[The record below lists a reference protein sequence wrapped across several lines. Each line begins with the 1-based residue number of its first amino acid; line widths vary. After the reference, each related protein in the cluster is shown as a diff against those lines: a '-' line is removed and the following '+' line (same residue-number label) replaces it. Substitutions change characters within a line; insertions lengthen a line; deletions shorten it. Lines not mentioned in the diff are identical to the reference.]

1 MTTSACRAAASYQ
14 EPAAAVRGDLIMPG
28 DPGHDDAPQAEQ
40 PETGRRRWAVLAVVS
55 AAQFLTILD
64 LWVVNIAL
72 PALQHDFAP
81 ATLSD
86 VSWILDVYAIVLAAL
101 LLPAGRAA
109 DSIGRRE
116 CFLAGLVVFGIASLG
131 CAVAP
136 DLPALIA
143 GRALQAA
150 GAAVLMPASLG
161 LALSVF
167 PSHQRGTAV
176 GVWAGVGAVAAG
188 SGPVLGGL
196 LVESSWRWIFLINL
210 PVIAATLAAGV
221 AILPRRS
228 GERGGQR
235 PGRRIDGA
243 GTVLVLGAVGLV
255 CTALTEA
262 PGWPPSRTWPVLA
275 AGLVLAAAFVA
286 HIRRHPHP
294 LVTPRI
300 FSVHRFSAGAAGLV
314 AYYTGFAAMLLGTT
328 LLLTVQWHFSVLQAA
343 VGIAPGPITA
353 GIVSPFSGRLSA
365 RFGIRATV
373 VAGAVFFAA
382 AGAWPLASAGDGPA
396 YAAVVLPSMLL
407 WGVAN
412 ALIQPSLFAS
422 ADAVPRGELASGSA
436 VLATARQL
444 GSALGV
450 AIFVAVLGAH
460 PANSLA
466 GFDRAWIVVLITAAM
481 TACAGLATG
490 RRLIGVPEVAAR
502 ARTAGDA
509 LQARLPRQ
517 RTAAARRSPLHG
529 IPAWLRPDRLPGY
542 RPPPAARGKTV
553 LLRDGSAV
561 VIRQIR
567 SADAALL
574 ADGFARLSDASR
586 QMRFLTK
593 KKGLSPAELRYFT
606 DVDHHDH
613 EALGALDHA
622 DGRGVGVA
630 RYVRDTEDPQAAEIA
645 VTIVDDWQGRGL
657 GTELL
662 AQLSDRARQEG
673 IRRFTALVA
682 ADNAVVAGLL
692 HSMSAELVSYG
703 PGTVEY
709 EIALAPQEQDSPAG
723 VLRCH
728 QPAHEPAE
736 VHPGGRLCHH
746 RGRARRV
753 QQVTGTGTG
762 TGIPADELAPASSTG
777 SGAAARHRRPPAAA
791 SASPSQPRSPART
804 AAS

>member
-1 MTTSACRAAASYQ
+1 MIPYHIHADLASERRNTLLAEAEAFRLAKQARSHRQRAGTSAGRRGRAESRGRAAQNLAAEQARDLRKY
-14 EPAAAVRGDLIMPG
+14 PAAMRRSGMARRSQAGTRAGAALLRVISRPVRGKAG
-28 DPGHDDAPQAEQ
+28 RTAGGQAGQ
-40 PETGRRRWAVLAVVS
+40 AETGRRRWAVLAVVS

-116 CFLAGLVVFGIASLG
+116 CFLAGLVVFGVASLG

-143 GRALQAA
+143 CRALQAA
-150 GAAVLMPASLG
+150 GAAVLMPTSLG

-196 LVESSWRWIFLINL
+196 LVESSWRWIFLINVPIIL
-210 PVIAATLAAGV
+210 ATLAAGV
-221 AILPRRS
+221 AILPRR
-228 GERGGQR
+228 GGNVRGGQR
-235 PGRRIDGA
+235 PGWRIDGV
-243 GTVLVLGAVGLV
+243 GTFLVLGAVGLV

-275 AGLVLAAAFVA
+275 AGLVLAAVFVA
-286 HIRRHPHP
+286 HIRRHPDP
-294 LVTPRI
+294 LVAPRL
-300 FSVHRFSAGAAGLV
+300 FSARPFSAGAAGLV

-343 VGIAPGPITA
+343 VSIAPGPITA

-365 RFGIRATV
+365 RFGIRSTV
-373 VAGAVFFAA
+373 VAGAVLFAA

-422 ADAVPRGELASGSA
+422 ADAAPRAELASGSA

-460 PANSLA
+460 PASGLA

-481 TACAGLATG
+481 TAFAGLATG
-490 RRLIGVPEVAAR
+490 RQLSHVPAA
-502 ARTAGDA
+502 AKADTAADA
-509 LQARLPRQ
+509 L
-517 RTAAARRSPLHG
+517 
-529 IPAWLRPDRLPGY
+529 
-542 RPPPAARGKTV
+542 
-553 LLRDGSAV
+553 
-561 VIRQIR
+561 
-567 SADAALL
+567 
-574 ADGFARLSDASR
+574 
-586 QMRFLTK
+586 
-593 KKGLSPAELRYFT
+593 
-606 DVDHHDH
+606 
-613 EALGALDHA
+613 
-622 DGRGVGVA
+622 
-630 RYVRDTEDPQAAEIA
+630 
-645 VTIVDDWQGRGL
+645 VT
-657 GTELL
+657 
-662 AQLSDRARQEG
+662 
-673 IRRFTALVA
+673 
-682 ADNAVVAGLL
+682 
-692 HSMSAELVSYG
+692 
-703 PGTVEY
+703 
-709 EIALAPQEQDSPAG
+709 SPAG
-723 VLRCH
+723 
-728 QPAHEPAE
+728 
-736 VHPGGRLCHH
+736 PG
-746 RGRARRV
+746 
-753 QQVTGTGTG
+753 
-762 TGIPADELAPASSTG
+762 PSG
-777 SGAAARHRRPPAAA
+777 SAARIRERECQ
-791 SASPSQPRSPART
+791 PSGQ
-804 AAS
+804 

>member
-1 MTTSACRAAASYQ
+1 MTTSADGATAAHQ
-14 EPAAAVRGDLIMPG
+14 EPNAVRGDLIMPG
-28 DPGHDDAPQAEQ
+28 DPRYDDAPLAEQ
-40 PETGRRRWAVLAVVS
+40 PDTGRRRWAVLTVVS
-55 AAQFLTILD
+55 AAQFLIILD

-72 PALQHDFAP
+72 SALRHDFAP

-109 DSIGRRE
+109 DSIGRRA
-116 CFLAGLVVFGIASLG
+116 CFLAGLVVFGVASLG

-143 GRALQAA
+143 ARALQAG

-167 PSHQRGTAV
+167 PSHQRDTAV

-196 LVESSWRWIFLINL
+196 LVESSWRWIFLINV
-210 PVIAATLAAGV
+210 PIIVAAFAAGV
-221 AILPRRS
+221 AILPRR
-228 GERGGQR
+228 GGQQ
-235 PGRRIDGA
+235 PGWRIDGV
-243 GTVLVLGAVGLV
+243 GTVLTLGAVGLV

-262 PGWPPSRTWPVLA
+262 PASPPARTWPVLA
-275 AGLVLAAAFVA
+275 AGLILAAAFVA
-286 HIRRHPHP
+286 HIRRHPDP
-294 LVTPRI
+294 LVAPRL
-300 FSVHRFSAGAAGLV
+300 FSVRPFSAGAAGLV
-314 AYYTGFAAMLLGTT
+314 TYYTGFAAMLLSTT
-328 LLLTVQWHFSVLQAA
+328 LLLTVQWHFPVLQAA
-343 VGIAPGPITA
+343 AAIAPGPITA

-365 RFGIRATV
+365 RFGIRSTV
-373 VAGAVFFAA
+373 VAGAVLFAA
-382 AGAWPLASAGDGPA
+382 AGAWPLASAGDSPA

-412 ALIQPSLFAS
+412 ALIQPSLFAC
-422 ADAVPRGELASGSA
+422 AGAAPRAELASGSA

-450 AIFVAVLGAH
+450 AIFVAMLGAH
-460 PANSLA
+460 PGLA

-481 TACAGLATG
+481 TALAGLATG
-490 RRLIGVPEVAAR
+490 RRLIRVPDMAAK
-502 ARTAGDA
+502 AQTAGSA
-509 LQARLPRQ
+509 SQARSHRQ
-517 RTAAARRSPLHG
+517 P
-529 IPAWLRPDRLPGY
+529 
-542 RPPPAARGKTV
+542 V
-553 LLRDGSAV
+553 VLRDGSAV
-561 VIRQIR
+561 LIQPVQ
-567 SADAALL
+567 SADAPLL

-593 KKGLSPAELRYFT
+593 KKELSPAELRYFT

-613 EALGALDHA
+613 EALGALDDA
-622 DGRGVGVA
+622 GGRGVGIA
-630 RYVRDTEDPQAAEIA
+630 RYVRDTEDPQAAEVA

-682 ADNAVVAGLL
+682 ADNAAVAALL
-692 HSMSAELVSYG
+692 QNMSAEFVRYG

-709 EIALAPQEQDSPAG
+709 EIALAP
-723 VLRCH
+723 
-728 QPAHEPAE
+728 
-736 VHPGGRLCHH
+736 
-746 RGRARRV
+746 
-753 QQVTGTGTG
+753 
-762 TGIPADELAPASSTG
+762 
-777 SGAAARHRRPPAAA
+777 RRP
-791 SASPSQPRSPART
+791 
-804 AAS
+804 

>member
-1 MTTSACRAAASYQ
+1 MTTAAGIAAAPYQ
-14 EPAAAVRGDLIMPG
+14 EPTAAVRGDPIRPG

-55 AAQFLTILD
+55 AAQFLIILD

-109 DSIGRRE
+109 DSIGRRA

-136 DLPALIA
+136 GLSALIA
-143 GRALQAA
+143 ARALQAG
-150 GAAVLMPASLG
+150 GAAVLLPASLG

-167 PSHQRGTAV
+167 PSRQRGTAV

-196 LVESSWRWIFLINL
+196 LVESSWRWIFLINVPIIL
-210 PVIAATLAAGV
+210 ATLAAGV

-228 GERGGQR
+228 RERDSERGGRR
-235 PGRRIDGA
+235 PGWRIDGV

-262 PGWPPSRTWPVLA
+262 PAWPPARTWPVLA

-286 HIRRHPHP
+286 HIRRHPDP
-294 LVTPRI
+294 LVAPRL
-300 FSVHRFSAGAAGLV
+300 FSARRFSAGAAGLV
-314 AYYTGFAAMLLGTT
+314 AYYMGFAAMLLGTT
-328 LLLTVQWHFSVLQAA
+328 LLLTVQWHFPVLQAA
-343 VGIAPGPITA
+343 VSIAPGPITA

-365 RFGIRATV
+365 RFGIRTMV
-373 VAGAVFFAA
+373 VAGAVIFAA
-382 AGAWPLASAGDGPA
+382 AGAWPLASAGARPA

-412 ALIQPSLFAS
+412 ALIQPSLFAC
-422 ADAVPRGELASGSA
+422 ADAAPRAELASGSA

-460 PANSLA
+460 PASSLA
-466 GFDRAWIVVLITAAM
+466 GFDRAWTVVLITAAM
-481 TACAGLATG
+481 TAFAGLATG
-490 RRLIGVPEVAAR
+490 PRLIRVPVVAAK
-502 ARTAGDA
+502 AQTAGDA
-509 LQARLPRQ
+509 LQARSHRQ
-517 RTAAARRSPLHG
+517 PTAAFAARRSPLHR
-529 IPAWLRPDRLPGY
+529 IPAWLRSDRLPGH
-542 RPPPAARGKTV
+542 RPPPAASGKTV
-553 LLRDGSAV
+553 VLRDGSAV
-561 VIRQIR
+561 LIRPVQ
-567 SADAALL
+567 SADAPLL

-593 KKGLSPAELRYFT
+593 KKELSPAELRYFT

-613 EALGALDHA
+613 EALGALDRA
-622 DGRGVGVA
+622 GGRGVGVA

-645 VTIVDDWQGRGL
+645 VTIIDDWQGRGL

-682 ADNAVVAGLL
+682 ADNATVAALL
-692 HSMSAELVSYG
+692 QNMSAELVRYG

-709 EIALAPQEQDSPAG
+709 EITLAPQEEYSPG
-723 VLRCH
+723 W
-728 QPAHEPAE
+728 
-736 VHPGGRLCHH
+736 
-746 RGRARRV
+746 RAPLSR
-753 QQVTGTGTG
+753 
-762 TGIPADELAPASSTG
+762 
-777 SGAAARHRRPPAAA
+777 
-791 SASPSQPRSPART
+791 
-804 AAS
+804 

>member
-1 MTTSACRAAASYQ
+1 M
-14 EPAAAVRGDLIMPG
+14 RGDLIMPG
-28 DPGHDDAPQAEQ
+28 DRGYDDAPPQAEQ

-55 AAQFLTILD
+55 AAQFLIILD

-143 GRALQAA
+143 SRALQAA
-150 GAAVLMPASLG
+150 GAAVLMPTSLG

-167 PSHQRGTAV
+167 PSRQRGTAV

-196 LVESSWRWIFLINL
+196 LVESSWRWIFLINVPIIL
-210 PVIAATLAAGV
+210 ATLAAGV
-221 AILPRRS
+221 AILPRRA
-228 GERGGQR
+228 RGGQR
-235 PGRRIDGA
+235 PGWRIDGV

-262 PGWPPSRTWPVLA
+262 PGWPPARTWPVLA

-286 HIRRHPHP
+286 HIRRHPDP
-294 LVTPRI
+294 LVAPRL
-300 FSVHRFSAGAAGLV
+300 FSVRAFQCRCCRAGHLLHGLCGHAPGHDAAADRAVAFLGPAGRRQHRARPHHGRDRFALLGPAVGPLRDTRHARGGRGAVRGGRGLAAGQRRRQPRLR
-314 AYYTGFAAMLLGTT
+314 GGRAAE
-328 LLLTVQWHFSVLQAA
+328 HAA
-343 VGIAPGPITA
+343 VG
-353 GIVSPFSGRLSA
+353 
-365 RFGIRATV
+365 
-373 VAGAVFFAA
+373 
-382 AGAWPLASAGDGPA
+382 
-396 YAAVVLPSMLL
+396 
-407 WGVAN
+407 
-412 ALIQPSLFAS
+412 
-422 ADAVPRGELASGSA
+422 RGQ
-436 VLATARQL
+436 R
-444 GSALGV
+444 
-450 AIFVAVLGAH
+450 AH
-460 PANSLA
+460 PALAVRLRRRRAARGAGVGVSSAGHGTPARLGPGGGDLRGRARRPPGSLA

-481 TACAGLATG
+481 TAFAGLATG
-490 RRLIGVPEVAAR
+490 RRLIRVPEVAAK
-502 ARTAGDA
+502 AQTAGTA
-509 LQARLPRQ
+509 SQARSHRQ
-517 RTAAARRSPLHG
+517 PAAASAARRSPRHR
-529 IPAWLRPDRLPGY
+529 IPAWSRPDRLPGH
-542 RPPPAARGKTV
+542 RPPPAASGKTV
-553 LLRDGSAV
+553 VLRDGSAV
-561 VIRQIR
+561 LIRPVQ
-567 SADAALL
+567 SADAPLL
-574 ADGFARLSDASR
+574 ADGFTRLSDASR

-593 KKGLSPAELRYFT
+593 KKELSPAELRYFT

-622 DGRGVGVA
+622 GGRGVGIA

-662 AQLSDRARQEG
+662 AQLADRARPEG

-682 ADNAVVAGLL
+682 ADNTAMAALL
-692 HSMSAELVSYG
+692 QNTNAELVRHG

-709 EIALAPQEQDSPAG
+709 EIALAPQEEHSPG
-723 VLRCH
+723 W
-728 QPAHEPAE
+728 
-736 VHPGGRLCHH
+736 
-746 RGRARRV
+746 RAPLSR
-753 QQVTGTGTG
+753 
-762 TGIPADELAPASSTG
+762 
-777 SGAAARHRRPPAAA
+777 
-791 SASPSQPRSPART
+791 
-804 AAS
+804 

>member
-1 MTTSACRAAASYQ
+1 MTTSDGIAAAPYR
-14 EPAAAVRGDLIMPG
+14 EPAAAVRSDLIMPG
-28 DPGHDDAPQAEQ
+28 DPGFDDAPPQAEQ

-55 AAQFLTILD
+55 AAQFLIILD

-72 PALQHDFAP
+72 PTLQHDFAP

-109 DSIGRRE
+109 DNIGRRT

-143 GRALQAA
+143 CRALQAA

-167 PSHQRGTAV
+167 PSRQRGTAV

-196 LVESSWRWIFLINL
+196 LVASSWRWIFLINV
-210 PVIAATLAAGV
+210 PVILTALAAGV
-221 AILPRRS
+221 AILPRR
-228 GERGGQR
+228 GNVRGGGGQR
-235 PGRRIDGA
+235 PGWRIDGA

-262 PGWPPSRTWPVLA
+262 PGWPPARTWPVLA

-286 HIRRHPHP
+286 HIRRHPDP
-294 LVTPRI
+294 LVAPRL
-300 FSVHRFSAGAAGLV
+300 FSVRPFRAGAAGLV

-328 LLLTVQWHFSVLQAA
+328 LLLTVQWHFPVLQAA
-343 VGIAPGPITA
+343 AAIAPGPITA

-365 RFGIRATV
+365 RFGIRSTV
-373 VAGAVFFAA
+373 VAGAVLFAA
-382 AGAWPLASAGDGPA
+382 AGAWPLASAGAGPA

-412 ALIQPSLFAS
+412 ALIQPSLFAC
-422 ADAVPRGELASGSA
+422 AGAAPRAELASGSA

-450 AIFVAVLGAH
+450 AIFVAMLGAH
-460 PANSLA
+460 PGLA
-466 GFDRAWIVVLITAAM
+466 GFDRAGIVVLITAVM
-481 TACAGLATG
+481 TALAGLATG
-490 RRLIGVPEVAAR
+490 RRLIRVPEVAAK
-502 ARTAGDA
+502 AQTAGNA
-509 LQARLPRQ
+509 WQARSHRQ
-517 RTAAARRSPLHG
+517 PAAAAAARRSPLHR
-529 IPAWLRPDRLPGY
+529 IPAWPRPDRLPGH
-542 RPPPAARGKTV
+542 RPPPAASGKTV
-553 LLRDGSAV
+553 VLRDGSAV
-561 VIRQIR
+561 LIRQVH
-567 SADAALL
+567 SADAPLL

-593 KKGLSPAELRYFT
+593 KKELSPAELRYFT

-622 DGRGVGVA
+622 GGRGVGVA

-682 ADNAVVAGLL
+682 ADNAAVAALL
-692 HSMSAELVSYG
+692 QNMSAELVRYG

-709 EIALAPQEQDSPAG
+709 EIALAPREEHSPAW
-723 VLRCH
+723 
-728 QPAHEPAE
+728 
-736 VHPGGRLCHH
+736 
-746 RGRARRV
+746 RAPLSR
-753 QQVTGTGTG
+753 
-762 TGIPADELAPASSTG
+762 
-777 SGAAARHRRPPAAA
+777 
-791 SASPSQPRSPART
+791 
-804 AAS
+804 

>member
-1 MTTSACRAAASYQ
+1 MTTSAGSASASYQ

-28 DPGHDDAPQAEQ
+28 DRGFNDDAPQPEQ

-72 PALQHDFAP
+72 PVLQHDFAP

-143 GRALQAA
+143 CRALQAA
-150 GAAVLMPASLG
+150 GAAALMPTSLG

-176 GVWAGVGAVAAG
+176 GIWAGVGAVAAG

-196 LVESSWRWIFLINL
+196 LVESSWRWIFLINVPIVL
-210 PVIAATLAAGV
+210 ATLAAGV

-228 GERGGQR
+228 GERGSGHSTQR
-235 PGRRIDGA
+235 PGWRIDGV
-243 GTVLVLGAVGLV
+243 GTFLVLGAVGLV

-262 PGWPPSRTWPVLA
+262 PGWPPARTWPVLA

-286 HIRRHPHP
+286 HIRRRPDP
-294 LVTPRI
+294 LVAPRL
-300 FSVHRFSAGAAGLV
+300 FSVRAFSAGAAGLV

-328 LLLTVQWHFSVLQAA
+328 LLLTVQWHFSVLLAA
-343 VGIAPGPITA
+343 AAIAPGPITA

-365 RFGIRATV
+365 RFGMRGTV
-373 VAGAVFFAA
+373 MTGAVLFAA
-382 AGAWPLASAGDGPA
+382 AGAWPLASAGGSPA

-422 ADAVPRGELASGSA
+422 ADAAPRAELASGSA

-450 AIFVAVLGAH
+450 AIFVAMLGAH
-460 PANSLA
+460 PGLA
-466 GFDRAWIVVLITAAM
+466 GFDRAWIVVVITAAM
-481 TACAGLATG
+481 TAFAGLATS
-490 RRLIGVPEVAAR
+490 RRLICVPEVAAK
-502 ARTAGDA
+502 AETAGDA
-509 LQARLPRQ
+509 WLARSRRQ
-517 RTAAARRSPLHG
+517 RTATSAARGSPRHWIL
-529 IPAWLRPDRLPGY
+529 IWLRSDRLPGH
-542 RPPPAARGKTV
+542 RPTPAARGKTV
-553 LLRDGSAV
+553 VLRDGSAV
-561 VIRQIR
+561 LIRQVQ
-567 SADAALL
+567 SADAPLL

-593 KKGLSPAELRYFT
+593 KKELSPAELRYFT

-613 EALGALDHA
+613 EALGALDRT
-622 DGRGVGVA
+622 DGRGVGIA
-630 RYVRDTEDPQAAEIA
+630 RYVRDAEDPQAAEVA

-682 ADNAVVAGLL
+682 ADNATVARLL
-692 HSMSAELVSYG
+692 QNMSAELVRYG
-703 PGTVEY
+703 PGTAEY
-709 EIALAPQEQDSPAG
+709 EVALAPPEEYGPGWRAPLSRCPLSDHSHEKTAATAAGAGSFERRTLVRLGPAAGSG
-723 VLRCH
+723 VRCVDAGR
-728 QPAHEPAE
+728 P
-736 VHPGGRLCHH
+736 PGG
-746 RGRARRV
+746 
-753 QQVTGTGTG
+753 
-762 TGIPADELAPASSTG
+762 APG
-777 SGAAARHRRPPAAA
+777 C
-791 SASPSQPRSPART
+791 
-804 AAS
+804 

>member
-1 MTTSACRAAASYQ
+1 MTTSAGSATAAHQ

-40 PETGRRRWAVLAVVS
+40 PDTGRRRWAVLAVVS
-55 AAQFLTILD
+55 AAQFLIILD

-109 DSIGRRE
+109 DSIGRRA

-136 DLPALIA
+136 ELPALIA
-143 GRALQAA
+143 ARALQAA

-196 LVESSWRWIFLINL
+196 LVQSSWRWIFLINVPIIL
-210 PVIAATLAAGV
+210 ATLAAGV
-221 AILPRRS
+221 AILPRRAQRGRS
-228 GERGGQR
+228 VGGQR
-235 PGRRIDGA
+235 PGWRIDGV

-262 PGWPPSRTWPVLA
+262 PAWPPARTWPVLA

-286 HIRRHPHP
+286 HIRRHPDP
-294 LVTPRI
+294 LVAPRL
-300 FSVHRFSAGAAGLV
+300 FSVRPFSAGAAGLV

-343 VGIAPGPITA
+343 AAIAPGPITA

-365 RFGIRATV
+365 RFGIRTTV
-373 VAGAVFFAA
+373 VAGAVLFAA
-382 AGAWPLASAGDGPA
+382 AGAWPLASAGGGPA

-412 ALIQPSLFAS
+412 ALIQPSLFAC
-422 ADAVPRGELASGSA
+422 ADAAPRAELASGSA

-460 PANSLA
+460 PASSLA

-481 TACAGLATG
+481 TAFAGLAGG
-490 RRLIGVPEVAAR
+490 RQLIGVPEVAAK
-502 ARTAGDA
+502 AQTAGDA
-509 LQARLPRQ
+509 LQARSHRQ
-517 RTAAARRSPLHG
+517 RTATSAARRSPLHR
-529 IPAWLRPDRLPGY
+529 IPAWLRPDRLPGH
-542 RPPPAARGKTV
+542 RPPPAASGKTV
-553 LLRDGSAV
+553 VLRDGSAV
-561 VIRQIR
+561 LIRPVH
-567 SADAALL
+567 SADAPLL

-593 KKGLSPAELRYFT
+593 KKELSPAELRYFT
-606 DVDHHDH
+606 NVDHHDH

-622 DGRGVGVA
+622 DGRGVGIA

-645 VTIVDDWQGRGL
+645 VTIIDDWQGRGL

-682 ADNAVVAGLL
+682 ADNAAVAALL
-692 HSMSAELVSYG
+692 QNMSAELVRYG

-709 EIALAPQEQDSPAG
+709 EVALTPQEEHSPG
-723 VLRCH
+723 W
-728 QPAHEPAE
+728 
-736 VHPGGRLCHH
+736 
-746 RGRARRV
+746 RAPLSR
-753 QQVTGTGTG
+753 
-762 TGIPADELAPASSTG
+762 
-777 SGAAARHRRPPAAA
+777 
-791 SASPSQPRSPART
+791 
-804 AAS
+804 

>member
-1 MTTSACRAAASYQ
+1 MTAPAGRATAAHQ
-14 EPAAAVRGDLIMPG
+14 APAVGRGDLIMPG

-55 AAQFLTILD
+55 AAQFLIILD

-72 PALQHDFAP
+72 PALQRDFAP
-81 ATLSD
+81 ATLPD

-109 DSIGRRE
+109 DSIGRRA

-143 GRALQAA
+143 ARALQAG

-167 PSHQRGTAV
+167 PSHQRDTAV

-196 LVESSWRWIFLINL
+196 LVESSWRWIFLINV
-210 PVIAATLAAGV
+210 PVILAALAAGV
-221 AILPRRS
+221 AILPRR
-228 GERGGQR
+228 GGQR
-235 PGRRIDGA
+235 PGWRIDGV
-243 GTVLVLGAVGLV
+243 GTVLALGAVGLV

-262 PGWPPSRTWPVLA
+262 PAWPPARTWPVLA

-294 LVTPRI
+294 LVAPRL
-300 FSVHRFSAGAAGLV
+300 FSVRPFSAGAAGLV
-314 AYYTGFAAMLLGTT
+314 TYYTGFAAMLLGTT

-343 VGIAPGPITA
+343 VSIAPGPITA

-365 RFGIRATV
+365 RFGIRATL
-373 VAGAVFFAA
+373 VAGAVLFAA
-382 AGAWPLASAGDGPA
+382 AGAWPLASAGDSPA

-412 ALIQPSLFAS
+412 ALIQPSLFAC
-422 ADAVPRGELASGSA
+422 AGAAPRAELASGSA

-450 AIFVAVLGAH
+450 AIFVAMLG
-460 PANSLA
+460 PTPGLA

-481 TACAGLATG
+481 TALAGLATG
-490 RRLIGVPEVAAR
+490 RRPIRVPDAA
-502 ARTAGDA
+502 AKAVTAGTGS
-509 LQARLPRQ
+509 QARSHRQ
-517 RTAAARRSPLHG
+517 PAAASAARRSPRHR
-529 IPAWLRPDRLPGY
+529 IPAWPRPDRLPGH
-542 RPPPAARGKTV
+542 RPPPAASGKTV
-553 LLRDGSAV
+553 VLRDGSAV
-561 VIRQIR
+561 LIRPVQ
-567 SADAALL
+567 SADAPLL
-574 ADGFARLSDASR
+574 ADGFTRLSDASR
-586 QMRFLTK
+586 QMRFLTIK
-593 KKGLSPAELRYFT
+593 KELSPAELRYFT
-606 DVDHHDH
+606 DIDHHDH
-613 EALGALDHA
+613 EALGALDHVG
-622 DGRGVGVA
+622 GRGVGIA

-645 VTIVDDWQGRGL
+645 VTIADAWQGRGL

-662 AQLSDRARQEG
+662 AQLADRARSEG

-682 ADNAVVAGLL
+682 AGNTAMAALL
-692 HSMSAELVSYG
+692 QNTNAELVRYG

-709 EIALAPQEQDSPAG
+709 EIALAPQEE
-723 VLRCH
+723 H
-728 QPAHEPAE
+728 
-736 VHPGGRLCHH
+736 
-746 RGRARRV
+746 
-753 QQVTGTGTG
+753 
-762 TGIPADELAPASSTG
+762 
-777 SGAAARHRRPPAAA
+777 
-791 SASPSQPRSPART
+791 SPSWRAPLSR
-804 AAS
+804 

>member
-1 MTTSACRAAASYQ
+1 MTTSADRATAPSQELAAT
-14 EPAAAVRGDLIMPG
+14 VRGDLIMPG
-28 DPGHDDAPQAEQ
+28 DPGYDDAPPPAGQ

-55 AAQFLTILD
+55 AAQFLIILD

-116 CFLAGLVVFGIASLG
+116 CFLAGLVVFGVASLG

-143 GRALQAA
+143 CRALQAA
-150 GAAVLMPASLG
+150 GAAALMPASLG

-167 PSHQRGTAV
+167 PVRLRGTAV

-210 PVIAATLAAGV
+210 PVVLATLVAGV
-221 AILPRRS
+221 AVLPR
-228 GERGGQR
+228 RGGQR
-235 PGRRIDGA
+235 PGWRIDGV

-275 AGLVLAAAFVA
+275 GGLVLAAAFVT
-286 HIRRHPHP
+286 HIRRHPDP
-294 LVTPRI
+294 LVAPRL
-300 FSVHRFSAGAAGLV
+300 FSARAFSAGAAGLV
-314 AYYTGFAAMLLGTT
+314 AYYTGFASMLLATT
-328 LLLTVQWHFSVLQAA
+328 LLLTVQWHFSVLLAA
-343 VGIAPGPITA
+343 VSIAPGPITA
-353 GIVSPFSGRLSA
+353 GIVSPFSGRLSV
-365 RFGIRATV
+365 RFGLRSTV
-373 VAGAVFFAA
+373 VAGAALFAA
-382 AGAWPLASAGDGPA
+382 AGAWPLASAGDRPA

-422 ADAVPRGELASGSA
+422 AAAAPRAELASGSA
-436 VLATARQL
+436 VLAMARQL
-444 GSALGV
+444 GAALGV

-460 PANSLA
+460 PASSLA

-481 TACAGLATG
+481 TAFAGLATG
-490 RRLIGVPEVAAR
+490 RRLVRVPEVAAR
-502 ARTAGDA
+502 AETAGNA
-509 LQARLPRQ
+509 LPARLHRQ
-517 RTAAARRSPLHG
+517 PTATPAARRSPLHW
-529 IPAWLRPDRLPGY
+529 IPAWLRSGRPLGH

-553 LLRDGSAV
+553 VLRDGSAV
-561 VIRQIR
+561 LIRQVQ
-567 SADAALL
+567 SADTPLL
-574 ADGFARLSDASR
+574 ADGFARLSAQSR
-586 QMRFLTK
+586 QMRFLTIK
-593 KKGLSPAELRYFT
+593 KELSPAELRYFT

-622 DGRGVGVA
+622 GGRGVGIA
-630 RYVRDTEDPQAAEIA
+630 RYIRDAQDPHAAEIA

-673 IRRFTALVA
+673 IRCFTALVA
-682 ADNAVVAGLL
+682 EDNKAIAGLL
-692 HSMSAELVSYG
+692 RNVSACLVGRG
-703 PGTVEY
+703 PGTEEY
-709 EIALAPQEQDSPAG
+709 EIALAPQEEDSP
-723 VLRCH
+723 
-728 QPAHEPAE
+728 
-736 VHPGGRLCHH
+736 GR
-746 RGRARRV
+746 RAPLTR
-753 QQVTGTGTG
+753 
-762 TGIPADELAPASSTG
+762 
-777 SGAAARHRRPPAAA
+777 
-791 SASPSQPRSPART
+791 
-804 AAS
+804 